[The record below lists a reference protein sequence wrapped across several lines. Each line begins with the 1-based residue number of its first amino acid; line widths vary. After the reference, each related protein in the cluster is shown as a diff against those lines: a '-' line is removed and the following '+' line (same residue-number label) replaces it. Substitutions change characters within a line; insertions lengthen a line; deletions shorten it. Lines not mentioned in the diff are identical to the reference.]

1 MTNFWLAFFAVQ
13 FVGLL
18 CSAGVE
24 LFQQGLTRIICNV
37 FALILLE
44 PGIILARAVI
54 NKFYWERLTTQEL
67 FRYASAGG
75 FFINVFFAI
84 WVRAFVRALRPQQNN

>member
-1 MTNFWLAFFAVQ
+1 MTNFWLAFLAVQ

-24 LFQQGLTRIICNV
+24 RCHQDLARMCNV
-37 FALILLE
+37 LALILLE

-54 NKFYWERLTTQEL
+54 DKFYWERLTTQEL
-67 FRYASAGG
+67 FRYASVAG
-75 FFINVFFAI
+75 FFMNAFFAV
-84 WVRAFVRALRPQQNN
+84 WARAFVRALRPERNN